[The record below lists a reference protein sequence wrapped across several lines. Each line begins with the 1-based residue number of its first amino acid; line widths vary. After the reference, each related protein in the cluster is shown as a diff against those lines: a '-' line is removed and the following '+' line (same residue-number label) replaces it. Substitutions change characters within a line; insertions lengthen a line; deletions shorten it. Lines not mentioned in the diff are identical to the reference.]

1 MNSTQTVLKINNL
14 EIWAYHG
21 WYPEERLI
29 GGLYNIDISI
39 GLDLNTTTL
48 QLADT
53 VDYQDVVDLT
63 KSIMKRE
70 FKLIEES
77 CTALYHE
84 VLTLS
89 TQINQLEVTVTKLN
103 IPINNSQS
111 TSFTIRS

>member
-63 KSIMKRE
+63 KSTMKRA
-70 FKLIEES
+70 FKLIEDS
-77 CTALYHE
+77 CSDLHHE
-84 VLTLS
+84 VLTL
-89 TQINQLEVTVTKLN
+89 
-103 IPINNSQS
+103 
-111 TSFTIRS
+111 